1 MTLSQENAAIVA
13 RATDKG
19 SIIVLEND
27 GGFQAFMSADEAI
40 SLYVSLGNAIR
51 ELKPH
56 MCYDDYPLGDGK
68 GITRLEEFQRTV
80 LLR

>member
-1 MTLSQENAAIVA
+1 MVA

-27 GGFQAFMSADEAI
+27 GGFQAFISPDEAMD
-40 SLYVSLGNAIR
+40 LYVSLGNAIR

-56 MCYDDYPLGDGK
+56 MCYDDYVEGNGS
-68 GITRLEEFQRTV
+68 TRLEEFQRTV
-80 LLR
+80 PLR